1 MSRRTEQLGTK
12 GAATAAALDAGGAGT
27 AAPQA
32 RAEVRACPTRVE
44 DPQPLIQHRVTVPQ
58 CQGKQRRQY
67 HKCFTCMH
75 WNERR

>member
-1 MSRRTEQLGTK
+1 MSRRTDQLDSKGT
-12 GAATAAALDAGGAGT
+12 ATAAPQDAGGAGT
-27 AAPQA
+27 TDTETRPD
-32 RAEVRACPTRVE
+32 VRACPTRVE
-44 DPQPLIQHRVTVPQ
+44 DPQPLIQHRVTVSQ